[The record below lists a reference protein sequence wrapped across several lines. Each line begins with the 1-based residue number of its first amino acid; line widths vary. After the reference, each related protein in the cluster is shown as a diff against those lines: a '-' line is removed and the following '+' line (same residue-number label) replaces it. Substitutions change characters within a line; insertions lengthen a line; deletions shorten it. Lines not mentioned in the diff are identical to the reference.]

1 MCAPG
6 NVVDAGVQAFLAGLI
21 LHTRHKEDTGDSS
34 TAGVPETTSLL
45 FSLRPGGAQGG
56 WQVHLSLLQEKP
68 LYMPDSRDMDLFSE
82 AERVMIKEAF
92 ARYDEDGNGAIDR
105 EELRLLL
112 QDLGLQVG
120 RLQKNMHSL
129 CAADAHNPIPFH
141 SHTAPY

>member
-6 NVVDAGVQAFLAGLI
+6 SVVDAEVQAFLAGLI
-21 LHTRHKEDTGDSS
+21 LHTRHKDDASVEDPLQ
-34 TAGVPETTSLL
+34 VPEVTSLL

-68 LYMPDSRDMDLFSE
+68 LYTPDARDMQLFTE
-82 AERVMIKEAF
+82 AERGIIKEAF

-120 RLQKNMHSL
+120 
-129 CAADAHNPIPFH
+129 AHGYGWRISEPVR
-141 SHTAPY
+141 